1 MWQWPPPTTFWN
13 LPGGVICSWLTGSS
27 GVWLPGLQAELL
39 DYIEQEH
46 IRSGPVFLIRNR
58 TPIPHNQVAFAI
70 QCLAQDVRVA
80 SEKCNSRCLR
90 KLRQEIQ
97 AGIRANVELLAEQ
110 PPQQMAQAA
119 RERLIQSLSRPQ

>member
-1 MWQWPPPTTFWN
+1 M
-13 LPGGVICSWLTGSS
+13 
-27 GVWLPGLQAELL
+27 
-39 DYIEQEH
+39 
-46 IRSGPVFLIRNR
+46 FLIRKR

-90 KLRQEIQ
+90 KLRQETQ

-110 PPQQMAQAA
+110 AYD
-119 RERLIQSLSRPQ
+119 RLLETEEPTVGWGDFDGRSPVGSHADPDEL